1 MGGVL
6 DGYLRAIDVNTGEE
20 LWKDS
25 LTSASEATPMSYV
38 SPKTGKQ
45 YVLVTVPGQRGP
57 SREASHEVGDDAASD
72 IAPTIQGGKV
82 IAYALREQ

>member
-1 MGGVL
+1 MGGVM

-25 LTSASEATPMSYV
+25 LDSASEATPMSYV

-45 YVLVTVPGQRGP
+45 YVLVTIPGQRGP
-57 SREASHEVGDDAASD
+57 SREASHEVGDDAQL
-72 IAPTIQGGKV
+72 T
-82 IAYALREQ
+82 

>member
-1 MGGVL
+1 
-6 DGYLRAIDVNTGEE
+6 
-20 LWKDS
+20 
-25 LTSASEATPMSYV
+25 MSYV